1 MRCAAAPLIVRRA
14 LVGDYQRGR
23 FGRLDGKLRSAASDQ
38 DPAIHHPAKERP
50 VRTEAA
56 IRAAG
61 SGRAVQSPAPGRSVD
76 RPGIP
81 KPAVPATRSS
91 PVSPC
96 PTDRF
101 GNTSLGTGFGKTTSL
116 DASAR
121 PIPPGCPD
129 ARSFM
134 GRARAIARTCSL
146 ARSYEAAVP
155 DCWNRSILASPQ
167 AERDRRIGT
176 NVRPRSDKLYSTLGG
191 TWA

>member
-76 RPGIP
+76 RPRNPETGCSGNP
-81 KPAVPATRSS
+81 QQS
-91 PVSPC
+91 
-96 PTDRF
+96 RF
-101 GNTSLGTGFGKTTSL
+101 SMSNGPFREHFIGNRFRENDLS
-116 DASAR
+116 
-121 PIPPGCPD
+121 
-129 ARSFM
+129 
-134 GRARAIARTCSL
+134 
-146 ARSYEAAVP
+146 
-155 DCWNRSILASPQ
+155 
-167 AERDRRIGT
+167 RRIGAADPT
-176 NVRPRSDKLYSTLGG
+176 RLSRCTFLYGKGPCHRTDLQLGEELRSRRPRLLEQVHIGFSPS
-191 TWA
+191 